1 MSLKM
6 KNRED
11 SKIDWIAKAMN
22 VPFVHK
28 GKCDICGR
36 ELPGIDNMVECKFEC
51 LWCIGD
57 RMFKD
62 LPAKPRLDLE
72 DFCRI

>member
-11 SKIDWIAKAMN
+11 SKLEWIAKAMN
-22 VPFVHK
+22 TPVVHNEI
-28 GKCDICGR
+28 CDTCGR
-36 ELPGIDNMVECKFEC
+36 ELPGITDIVKGKFEC

-57 RMFKD
+57 KMFKD
-62 LPAKPRLDLE
+62 LPPKPRLDLE

>member
-1 MSLKM
+1 MKM

-11 SKIDWIAKAMN
+11 SKLEWIAKAMN
-22 VPFVHK
+22 VQFVHK
-28 GKCDICGR
+28 DKCDICGR
-36 ELPGIDNMVECKFEC
+36 ELPSIANVVEGKVEC
-51 LWCIGD
+51 LWCIAD

-62 LPAKPRLDLE
+62 LPEKPKLDLE